1 MQRYLTASQRN
12 TWPKLSRIQN
22 HFIFERTL
30 RACEAVLAAK
40 LKTERSKG
48 VIRGPTVE
56 PPMART
62 VSELYVDNDSLYEGV
77 DEDEL
82 DGKDVEVAQ
91 AGHSVDIAVGSVER
105 TMTGDTAG
113 AEADGQASLVNGMND
128 TGSMALTEGLLKRT
142 SEKPSLQ

>member
-1 MQRYLTASQRN
+1 
-12 TWPKLSRIQN
+12 
-22 HFIFERTL
+22 
-30 RACEAVLAAK
+30 
-40 LKTERSKG
+40 